1 MISPFQE
8 SGDSDDEDLTEAY
21 CEAKEKKPSGTEDAV
36 DAFEFVLTLEQ
47 RDAQRTKWGFKAL
60 KQLLKL
66 SVEKVS
72 NKEKILVQHL
82 IFRGAPKCCG
92 ITREFSL
99 TTPQ

>member
-1 MISPFQE
+1 E

-66 SVEKVS
+66 SVEKGSTEVLRHYERILAYHS
-72 NKEKILVQHL
+72 AVTDSQMEK
-82 IFRGAPKCCG
+82 A
-92 ITREFSL
+92 
-99 TTPQ
+99 